1 MEPTPKT
8 RARRKAFR
16 REEILEA
23 AFAEFV
29 DKGYVATRV
38 EDIAARAG
46 VTKGTV
52 YVYFADKE
60 ALFEATVRSETEPR
74 FAALREAI
82 ASNRGT
88 CAERLRTFLLDFYRI
103 IAVDERSREILRL
116 LLADGR
122 RFPGMASQHYDEFFR
137 PFSVEMASIIREGVA
152 AGEFRASRLVD
163 IPEIVFGPALLFTI
177 WHLAFGGTA
186 MPDVED
192 YIEAH
197 IDVLFH
203 GLCGPAAR

>member
-16 REEILEA
+16 REEILVA

-60 ALFEATVRSETEPR
+60 ALFEATIRSETAPR

-88 CAERLRTFLLDFYRI
+88 CAERLRKFLLDFYRI
-103 IAVDERSREILRL
+103 IAGDEKSREILRL
-116 LLADGR
+116 LLSEGR
-122 RFPGMASQHYDEFFR
+122 RFPAMATQHYEEFFH
-137 PFSVEMASIIREGVA
+137 PFSVEMAAIVRDGIA
-152 AGEFRASRLVD
+152 AGEFRSSRLVD

-177 WHLAFGGTA
+177 WNLAFGETVTT
-186 MPDVED
+186 DVED
-192 YIEAH
+192 YIETH

-203 GLCGPAAR
+203 GLCGPAAG

>member
-29 DKGYVATRV
+29 EKGYVATRV

-52 YVYFADKE
+52 YVYFTDKE

-82 ASNRGT
+82 ADNRGT
-88 CAERLRTFLLDFYRI
+88 CAERLRKFLLDFYRI
-103 IAVDERSREILRL
+103 IAADERSREILRL
-116 LLADGR
+116 LLAEGR
-122 RFPGMASQHYDEFFR
+122 RFPGMAAQHYDEFFR
-137 PFSVEMASIIREGVA
+137 PFSVEMASIIREGIA
-152 AGEFRASRLVD
+152 AGEFRPSRLVET
-163 IPEIVFGPALLFTI
+163 PEIVFGPALLFSI
-177 WHLAFGGTA
+177 WNLLFGATVTG
-186 MPDVED
+186 DIDE
-192 YIEAH
+192 YIETEMD
-197 IDVLFH
+197 ILFN
-203 GLCGPAAR
+203 GLCDTGG